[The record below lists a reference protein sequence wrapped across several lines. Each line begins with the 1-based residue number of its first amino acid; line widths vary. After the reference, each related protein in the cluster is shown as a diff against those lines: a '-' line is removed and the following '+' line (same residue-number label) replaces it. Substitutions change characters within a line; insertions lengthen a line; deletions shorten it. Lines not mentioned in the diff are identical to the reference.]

1 LASWVN
7 ASCFFFHVSA
17 FTEVGSIIRN
27 DSWNA
32 ESLFR
37 AEFFSGRPLALSLA
51 TGIFGGSRD
60 ALSNWLVPVVSGWWM
75 AEVGSEEISSFDE
88 VVVGSDI
95 LSFSPFALSRAFGLV
110 SLNAFVNESDIAIH
124 EHWSA
129 EVVVWD
135 QVSTVA
141 IDTWGWA
148 GTGWHV
154 KASFPLS
161 WWSILVSTLWVA
173 ELLSEERFLHWTE
186 IFPVAHISRQAS
198 LFGFE
203 VKALHGTDS
212 TGSNNIIA

>member
-1 LASWVN
+1 
-7 ASCFFFHVSA
+7 
-17 FTEVGSIIRN
+17 
-27 DSWNA
+27 
-32 ESLFR
+32 
-37 AEFFSGRPLALSLA
+37 
-51 TGIFGGSRD
+51 
-60 ALSNWLVPVVSGWWM
+60 M
-75 AEVGSEEISSFDE
+75 AEVGSKEVSSFDE